1 MKYCMPESDHEE
13 ADTRMILHLDEALSQ
28 GFKYI
33 GILCVDTDILIIL
46 LGVFDRLRAAYDF
59 RDVVSEDTQN
69 KESIFCNLVIHS
81 FLVD

>member
-46 LGVFDRLRAAYDF
+46 YLYLIDSVLLMTLEML
-59 RDVVSEDTQN
+59 SQKILKIKN
-69 KESIFCNLVIHS
+69 Q
-81 FLVD
+81 FLAI